1 MRSLTV
7 DEKYSDMRIDK
18 YLRTVFPRLPFSALQ
33 KALRKRDIKI
43 NGTRV
48 RQDYVVTGG
57 EKLEVYIVDE
67 ILEGRQEKDDG
78 KLSQGFEVI
87 YEDRNIMIV
96 SKEQGLP
103 VHPDRDPSARTLIGA
118 VRDYLT
124 EKGEYSPENP
134 SSFSPA
140 LCHRL
145 DRNTGGLV
153 MIAKNQESLNII
165 IEKMENREIRKYYQC
180 LVKGRMEK
188 KNAQLKAWLIKDEN
202 KSRVFISDDKKNGSL
217 EIVTKYREIYY
228 IPETDI
234 SRLEVELVTG
244 RTHQIRAHLAH
255 IGHPVIGDGKYGTN
269 AVNRP
274 FGLKYQALWAYKIV
288 FEIENAGILTYLR
301 GREFKAEP
309 EFPFLQS

>member
-7 DEKYSDMRIDK
+7 EDKYSNMRIDK
-18 YLRTVFPRLPFSALQ
+18 YLKLVFPRLPFSALQ
-33 KALRKRDIKI
+33 KALRKRDIKV

-48 RQDYVVTGG
+48 KQDYVVNSG
-57 EKLEVYIVDE
+57 ENLEVFIVDE
-67 ILEGRQEKDDG
+67 ILDGNPEKDAG
-78 KLSQGFEVI
+78 KLKKGFEIV
-87 YEDRNIMIV
+87 YEDYNILLV
-96 SKEQGLP
+96 NKEQGLS
-103 VHPDRDPSARTLIGA
+103 VHPDRDSSSCTLIGA
-118 VRDYLT
+118 VGDYLCT
-124 EKGEYSPENP
+124 KGEYSPDNP
-134 SSFSPA
+134 SSFTPA

-153 MIAKNQESLNII
+153 MIAKNQASLNII
-165 IEKMENREIRKYYQC
+165 LEKMESREIKKYYQC

-188 KNAQLKAWLIKDEN
+188 KNAKLKAWLIKDEN
-202 KSRVFISDDKKNGSL
+202 KSRVFISDDKKVGSL
-217 EIVTKYREIYY
+217 EIITKYREILYAA
-228 IPETDI
+228 DMDV

-288 FEIENAGILTYLR
+288 FDMENAGILSYLK
-301 GREFKAEP
+301 GREFKVEP
-309 EFPFLQS
+309 EFPF